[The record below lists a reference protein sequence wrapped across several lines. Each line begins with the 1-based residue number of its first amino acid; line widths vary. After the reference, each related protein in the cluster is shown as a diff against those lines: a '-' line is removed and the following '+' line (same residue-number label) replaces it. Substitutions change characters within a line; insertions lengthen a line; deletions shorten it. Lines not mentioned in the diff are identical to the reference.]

1 MAKTQFILNRLDSLF
16 DATGWQERIVWRD
29 EFLAG
34 GYAKVDEATTDSV
47 KVANAAIGLKLETT
61 YTGKAFAAMLHDLQ
75 SPDYSGEPYLF
86 WNTYN
91 SRQLPVTSDRPEA
104 WDVIP
109 EEFARYYAQE

>member
-1 MAKTQFILNRLDSLF
+1 
-16 DATGWQERIVWRD
+16 
-29 EFLAG
+29 
-34 GYAKVDEATTDSV
+34 
-47 KVANAAIGLKLETT
+47 
-61 YTGKAFAAMLHDLQ
+61 MLHDLQ